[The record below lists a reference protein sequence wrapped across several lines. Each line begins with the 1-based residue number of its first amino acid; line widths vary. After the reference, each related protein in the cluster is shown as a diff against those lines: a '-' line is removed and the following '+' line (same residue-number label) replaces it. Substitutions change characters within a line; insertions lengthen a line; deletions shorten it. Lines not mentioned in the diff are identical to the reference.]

1 MILMQNDLYDSAE
14 KLFGQVCTPAIIRK
28 IEQRAN
34 AESLWLELSAVGYG
48 DALLP
53 EDADGAGLSL
63 TDVWPLFFSM
73 GRHAVPLPYAQTL
86 LARAWLQQAGA
97 TGSEGA
103 APDTANPLPP
113 GSITFAPFQTIK
125 SLKGLEAHGVS
136 FGMTAGWVLG
146 QCDSEVWLL
155 PVAQASRTC
164 SGGYGSLDADLFWPS
179 DILQA
184 SLLGRWKAPQ
194 FRDLMALSLAAL
206 IAGASD
212 RVFEMTLAWAN
223 QREQFGKPIGRFQAL
238 QQQISEV
245 AEQVFGARMAAE
257 MSCRSANW
265 QPVSVLA
272 ALAKTQTSQAVGR
285 IVSVAHAVHGAIGVT
300 QEFDLQLYT
309 RRLNEWAKAG
319 GGSGYWSE
327 YLGQQ
332 MLAGQLSAL
341 DFVRIHLFE
350 EPVSQSI

>member
-34 AESLWLELSAVGYG
+34 TDSVWLELSAVGYG

-53 EDADGAGLSL
+53 ESVNGAGLSL

-73 GRHAVPLPYAQTL
+73 GRHAVPFPYAHTL
-86 LARAWLQQAGA
+86 LARAWLQQVGA
-97 TGSEGA
+97 IGEEGA
-103 APDTANPLPP
+103 ARDVADPLPQ
-113 GSITFAPFQTIK
+113 GSITFAPFQIIK
-125 SLKGLEAHGVS
+125 SSKGLQAHGVN
-136 FGMTAGWVLG
+136 FGMTADWVLA

-155 PVAQASRTC
+155 PVANASRTC
-164 SGGYGSLDADLFWPS
+164 SGGYGSLDADLFWS
-179 DILQA
+179 SEIVQT
-184 SLLGRWKAPQ
+184 SLLGHWKTPQ

-257 MSCRSANW
+257 MSCRSSSW
-265 QPVSVLA
+265 QPLSALA
-272 ALAKTQTSQAVGR
+272 ALAKAQTSQAVGR

-309 RRLNEWAKAG
+309 RRLNEWARAG
-319 GGSGYWSE
+319 GGAGYWSQC
-327 YLGQQ
+327 LGQQ
-332 MLAGQLSAL
+332 MLAGQLSVL
-341 DFVRIHLFE
+341 DFVRINLFE
-350 EPVSQSI
+350 ESIS